1 VFSCLAAETGE
12 VNKPMGRLVALAAA
26 LALGVLGVVVVPT
39 PAVACSCAT
48 MTTTQAA
55 RQADAIF
62 RGTVTALDNEGRG
75 DERRTDIRFAV
86 DAVYKGTV
94 YREQVVASARDSSAC
109 GLVPGVGSTWVI
121 FAVAGIEG
129 RGDDA
134 VARLVTNTC
143 SGNLPTGSAPVLLGK
158 PVKPLDG
165 SSDREERATSTD
177 RWLSR
182 GLAIGGIGLL
192 SVGALAAVGVAVIWR
207 PGRKR

>member
-143 SGNLPTGSAPVLLGK
+143 SGNLPTGNAPALLGK
-158 PVKPLDG
+158 PVRPLDG
-165 SSDREERATSTD
+165 ASDREERATSTD
-177 RWLSR
+177 RRVTR

-192 SVGALAAVGVAVIWR
+192 FVGALAVTGVAVLWR
-207 PGRKR
+207 PGRAR

>member
-1 VFSCLAAETGE
+1 MFAAFAAETGV
-12 VNKPMGRLVALAAA
+12 VNKPMARLVALAAV
-26 LALGVLGVVVVPT
+26 LALGVLTVVVFPG

-48 MTTTQAA
+48 VSTTQAA

-75 DERRTDIRFAV
+75 DEARTDIRFQV

-94 YREQVVASARDSSAC
+94 YRDQVVASARDSAAC
-109 GLVPGVGSTWVI
+109 GLIPGVGSTWVI

-134 VARLVTNTC
+134 VARLITSTC
-143 SGNLPTGSAPVLLGK
+143 SGNLPTGNAPALLGQAK
-158 PVKPLDG
+158 GPLDG

-182 GLAIGGIGLL
+182 GLVIGGIGLL
-192 SVGALAAVGVAVIWR
+192 SVGAVAVIGLAVLWR
-207 PGRKR
+207 PGRTR